1 MNMEDRDYV
10 INKLLQQL
18 SELGVWFT
26 TKNDPTWEEASS
38 YYELD
43 QYGDL
48 TEKSMDKIYKEVT
61 DKLGDGAVELEDAIS
76 IWIQE
81 ALSEYKLS
89 YLECLVTEFEP
100 KPVVDNIEA
109 YPVKLDENYKT
120 RLKEENNKSLN
131 LISTM
136 INDPDFDSESED
148 GQIVLKTSEL
158 FNKLSDKG
166 YDVQV
171 TFDNGE
177 SQSSIL
183 FGQQGGTVNI
193 TITKGNMDLKAFAS
207 GNFELN
213 DDNLNSFKDIQEICN
228 EI

>member
-10 INKLLQQL
+10 INKLLEQL

-48 TEKSMDKIYKEVT
+48 TEKSMDKIYKEIT

-131 LISTM
+131 LISAM

-207 GNFELN
+207 GNFELS